1 MNTDGDEWAT
11 IMKGEFNMRN
21 KLFGLLSGIIFICIV
36 ITGVILF
43 GGDGKIKRIE
53 FPAISGN
60 LPHDVNFTLSPD
72 IDFSDDKLNVDSQGL
87 YEKVYPLCLK
97 AKSKEEQVE
106 RLKKIFD
113 LSTSQRTD
121 MGEVITFHNEN
132 SSLDI
137 NENGTFSYSRKNINN
152 SKAITLSDKDCI
164 SIAEKFLEDNKLLPN
179 GFFENGVGHVTK
191 TSVKDPTDT
200 TIIKKDVYFN
210 RKIDGKKVYGVSRII
225 VSIGAGAQID
235 SVYSLYRDIDGDPA
249 SIKIKSFQEAFSD
262 LKQLK
267 GTVRIGESA
276 KTVAIKKVELVY
288 WEDSTPYSEQSHI
301 QPVYHFTGEAID
313 DQGNKDE
320 TFEAFIPAI
329 PDSLTSEIKNSHEK
343 SIPSDKKPVKS
354 QSKPNNANMP
364 KKGI

>member
-1 MNTDGDEWAT
+1 
-11 IMKGEFNMRN
+11 MRN
-21 KLFGLLSGIIFICIV
+21 KLIGLLSGIIFICIV
-36 ITGVILF
+36 ITGVIVF
-43 GGDGKIKRIE
+43 GGNDKITRIE
-53 FPAISGN
+53 FPTIGGD
-60 LPHDVNFTLSPD
+60 LPHDVNFTLSQD
-72 IDFSDDKLNVDSQGL
+72 IEFSDDRLNLDSQGFS
-87 YEKVYPLCLK
+87 EKVYPLYLK
-97 AKSKEEQVE
+97 PKNKEEQVE

-113 LSTSQRTD
+113 LSTSQKTD

-164 SIAEKFLEDNKLLPN
+164 SIAEKFLKDNKLLPN
-179 GFFENGVGHVTK
+179 SFFENGVAHETK

-200 TIIKKDVYFN
+200 TIVKKDIYFN
-210 RKIDGKKVYGVSRII
+210 RKIDGKKVYGISRII
-225 VSIGAGAQID
+225 VSIGTDAQID
-235 SVYSLYRDIDGDPA
+235 SVYSLYRDIDGYPA
-249 SIKIKSFQEAFSD
+249 SIKVKSFQEAFND

-267 GTVRIGESA
+267 GTVRVGEGA
-276 KTVAIKKVELVY
+276 KTVTIKKVELVY

-329 PDSLTSEIKNSHEK
+329 PDSLTSESKNSQEK

-354 QSKPNNANMP
+354 QSKPNNEDLP
-364 KKGI
+364 KKGN